1 MNNKVYNNFH
11 QIGMTNSQAIPVPI
25 VKKARDPLVRT
36 MSELSIDAQ
45 LAFQSNE
52 TSELLLTEIK
62 CLTKT
67 TTDHAATVRIK
78 FLFL

>member
-1 MNNKVYNNFH
+1 MYNNFH
-11 QIGMTNSQAIPVPI
+11 QLGETNPQTLPVPI